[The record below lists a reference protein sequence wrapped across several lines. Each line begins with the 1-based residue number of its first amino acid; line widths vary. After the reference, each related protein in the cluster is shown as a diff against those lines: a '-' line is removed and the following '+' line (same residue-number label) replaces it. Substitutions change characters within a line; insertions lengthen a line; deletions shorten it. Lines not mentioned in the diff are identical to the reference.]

1 MAESLS
7 LFTVFSALDETYF
20 TDIGVPTDRQFRA
33 MPSYNRYQQRPTPQ
47 EIDAYLQALEHELA
61 QRRGPMNAPRASAPI
76 EKRCSDLH
84 GPLWLLLMIGV
95 GFFVWLLWMIEY

>member
-47 EIDAYLQALEHELA
+47 EIDAYLQVLEHELA
-61 QRRGPMNAPRASAPI
+61 QRRVPMNAPRASAPI

>member
-1 MAESLS
+1 ML
-7 LFTVFSALDETYF
+7 SALDETYF

-47 EIDAYLQALEHELA
+47 EIDAYLKVLEHELTQGRA
-61 QRRGPMNAPRASAPI
+61 PMNAPRASAPI

-84 GPLWLLLMIGV
+84 GLLWLLLMIGG
-95 GFFVWLLWMIEY
+95 GFFVWLLWMIDY